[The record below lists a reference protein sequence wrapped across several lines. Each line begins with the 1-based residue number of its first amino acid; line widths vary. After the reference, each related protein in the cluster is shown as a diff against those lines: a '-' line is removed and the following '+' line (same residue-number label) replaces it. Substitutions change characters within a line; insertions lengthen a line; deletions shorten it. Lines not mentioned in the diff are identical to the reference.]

1 MNVAI
6 NATIAQTISR
16 IDPAS
21 VMVFLLL
28 TGAELCYYTEKKP
41 VEETAHRKFVEPDM
55 PIRHRG
61 SDNRDIMKLFIRIL
75 LAAAILAGTSGA
87 PSRAAETI
95 RVAVQKTGTFAW
107 ELAVIRAHGLDK
119 QANLA
124 IEVSELASPE
134 AGKIALRG
142 GGADI
147 IVSDWLWVS
156 RERGLGAKLTF
167 YPYSSALGAVMVPN
181 SSSIR
186 TLADLKG
193 RKLAV
198 AGGPIDKNW
207 LLLRASMKQDGIDL
221 KSESTIVY
229 GAPPL
234 LAAKT
239 LDGEMDATVNFWNFC
254 AALEAKGFRRL
265 AGVEDLLPKLGAKGR
280 TAMIG
285 YVFDEEWGNIN
296 RDAVARFIAMTR
308 EAKNILTT
316 SDAEWEQIAPLT
328 GAADAATLRAYR
340 DRYREGIP
348 RRPIADE
355 EADARVLY
363 RVLAAIGG
371 REIVGPAEE
380 LDPGTF
386 YRAIPGD

>member
-1 MNVAI
+1 MKA
-6 NATIAQTISR
+6 
-16 IDPAS
+16 
-21 VMVFLLL
+21 
-28 TGAELCYYTEKKP
+28 
-41 VEETAHRKFVEPDM
+41 FVRM
-55 PIRHRG
+55 
-61 SDNRDIMKLFIRIL
+61 L
-75 LAAAILAGTSGA
+75 LAAVALSATQIATCG
-87 PSRAAETI
+87 AAEPI
-95 RVAVQKTGTFAW
+95 RLAVQKTGTFAW

-119 QANLA
+119 QANLS
-124 IEVSELASPE
+124 IQLTELASPE
-134 AGKIALRG
+134 AGKIALRAG
-142 GGADI
+142 SADI

-167 YPYSSALGAVMVPN
+167 HPYSSALGAVMVPN
-181 SSSIR
+181 SSPIR

-207 LLLRASMKQDGIDL
+207 LLLRASMKQDGIDPM
-221 KSESTIVY
+221 SESTIVY

-239 LDGEMDATVNFWNFC
+239 LSGEMDATVNYWNFC
-254 AALEAKGFRRL
+254 AALEAKGLRRL
-265 AGVEDLLPKLGAKGR
+265 IGIEDLLPKLGAKGR

-285 YVFDEEWGNIN
+285 YVFDEGWESAN
-296 RDAVARFIAMTR
+296 RSAVSRFVAMTR
-308 EAKNILTT
+308 AAKEILAA
-316 SDAEWEQIAPLT
+316 SDAEWEKIAPLT
-328 GAADAATLRAYR
+328 GATDAATLRAYR

-363 RVLAAIGG
+363 RVLASIGG
-371 REIVGPAEE
+371 REIVGAAQE